1 MQIKLEQGE
10 IVTALKQYIAQQG
23 FNLTGKSVDISFTAG
38 RNPAGLTADVKI
50 EDVEIPG
57 VAQLDAERPTLAVVQ
72 TLTPVDGP
80 KVEAKFEDPKAE
92 DPPFDGGTKVEA
104 ESTGEV
110 KKTTTS
116 LFG

>member
-38 RNPAGLTADVKI
+38 RNPAGLSADVKI

-57 VAQLDAERPTLAVVQ
+57 VAQLEAERPTLSVVKAAQ
-72 TLTPVDGP
+72 EVIA
-80 KVEAKFEDPKAE
+80 EAKGEPHVEEHTAE
-92 DPPFDGGTKVEA
+92 DTPPFDGGTKVE
-104 ESTGEV
+104 GEP